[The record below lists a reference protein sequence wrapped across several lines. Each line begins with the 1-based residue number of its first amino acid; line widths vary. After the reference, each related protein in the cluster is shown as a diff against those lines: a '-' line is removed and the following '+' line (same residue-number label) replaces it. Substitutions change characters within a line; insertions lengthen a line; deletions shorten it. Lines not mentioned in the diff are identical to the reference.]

1 MDISEGYLVTLGI
14 ILFILLIPE
23 IKKAKMGP
31 MEFELQEQHIHPTN
45 NSPSMS
51 EAHNFCK

>member
-31 MEFELQEQHIHPTN
+31 IEFELEEQHVHPTKD
-45 NSPSMS
+45 SPSLS
-51 EAHNFCK
+51 ETHHHTL